1 MNHPVWYRAA
11 LTPPA
16 GEHHGPIEE
25 SSDGFAQHLEHRVRQ
40 PDGHLAH
47 EGGEGEGH
55 RPDVGGLWPAVEIEE
70 QPSAGGQ
77 VLEQAAK
84 ALSGIVEMVEHPEA
98 GDEVEA
104 LRGEGSAPQVG
115 PDHHHVVQISEVAS
129 GCLDGLGAV
138 EGDDPPQVAG
148 EDASEPALATPGVE
162 SDLAGQSGEVEVRKV
177 DRRERLVLVTYVVES
192 VPLVPEAG
200 EGLFGGPCSQRLARE
215 VEVPGSGYLDFSSE
229 ALAAGT
235 TEQTFSSFGYEWNAF
250 DDIRDEDEAF
260 AAIYFSDLDL
270 PALSGK
276 VGLDAGCGKGR
287 FTRILAR
294 HLGGIVALDGSQ
306 AVEAA
311 ARNLGDLDNVVVVR
325 SDLRS
330 APFAPESFDFI
341 SSLGVLHHLDDPRQG
356 FRRLLEYLAPG
367 GRLLLYLYSRP
378 ETTDVR
384 AVALTLASL
393 VRKVTVGLPHPVLKV
408 LSEPIAALLY
418 GAVVLPGRWGQRR
431 AVPDRMVHHRPP
443 GVT

>member
-1 MNHPVWYRAA
+1 MAA
-11 LTPPA
+11 EPEVVLW
-16 GEHHGPIEE
+16 GPIVERIRCPRCGTGVTAVPVGVRCE
-25 SSDGFAQHLEHRVRQ
+25 S
-40 PDGHLAH
+40 GHH
-47 EGGEGEGH
+47 Y
-55 RPDVGGLWPAVEIEE
+55 I
-70 QPSAGGQ
+70 
-77 VLEQAAK
+77 
-84 ALSGIVEMVEHPEA
+84 
-98 GDEVEA
+98 
-104 LRGEGSAPQVG
+104 LR
-115 PDHHHVVQISEVAS
+115 
-129 GCLDGLGAV
+129 
-138 EGDDPPQVAG
+138 
-148 EDASEPALATPGVE
+148 
-162 SDLAGQSGEVEVRKV
+162 
-177 DRRERLVLVTYVVES
+177 
-192 VPLVPEAG
+192 
-200 EGLFGGPCSQRLARE
+200 
-215 VEVPGSGYLDFSSE
+215 SGYLDFSSE

-270 PALSGK
+270 PALAGK

-378 ETTDVR
+378 ETTNVR

-431 AVPDRMVHHRPP
+431 GISALDALPMSTYRDKPFRSLVLDTFDRLSAPVEHRYVWAELEPWFAEA
-443 GVT
+443 GLVVDAARDQTGWFITAHRA